1 MKIKRRKELLTVKGI
16 ILCEYLCEEGNYYG
30 IEKRGKE
37 RYVVIDYDSDVLER
51 LYEELQRATIQFYVS
66 GKMKIR
72 WQRDGKIVE
81 MPIARYLYCLYND
94 VDKNELI
101 GCVLHRKDNKESIIE
116 DCRSS
121 NLYYRSA
128 NIYKESR
135 RNSENVQILE
145 SIVVES
151 NLYGYKEMFDDESV
165 IIDILERP
173 EMTIEWGNTSNRV
186 LCTVRGTALRFPVS
200 YLAFLAYYAD
210 ITVDNYVSVI
220 RNFKQYTKEHR
231 LSVEHLDGDYHNHR
245 KYNLAL
251 VPEGLNSRKSNKIDR
266 VIEPYCFLIVRS
278 NGKFKIAVG
287 KLDENTLA
295 YNLFITADFKNVV
308 DLLDEYMKMNPE
320 NIYKVKD
327 ENKNAWIFRDAV
339 VCKAL
344 ADTPESRFKSLD
356 DM

>member
-1 MKIKRRKELLTVKGI
+1 MKIKRRKELLTIKDI
-16 ILCEYLCEEGNYYG
+16 IICEYLCEDGNYYG
-30 IEKRGKE
+30 IEKRGNK
-37 RYVVIDYDSDVLER
+37 RCVIIDHNSDILQKLCAVLNE
-51 LYEELQRATIQFYVS
+51 ATIQFCNNGRMIV
-66 GKMKIR
+66 R
-72 WQRDGKIVE
+72 RRTEDKIVAT
-81 MPIARYLYCLYND
+81 PIARYLYCLYND
-94 VDKNELI
+94 VDENELI
-101 GCVLHRKDNKESIIE
+101 GRVSHKQNNEESSIE
-116 DCRSS
+116 DCRSN
-121 NLYYRSA
+121 NLYHRSA
-128 NIYKESR
+128 KIYIESQI
-135 RNSENVQILE
+135 NSEGKNILE
-145 SIVVES
+145 TIVVQS
-151 NLYGYKEMFDDESV
+151 HLKHYKEMFDTETV

-173 EMTIEWGNTSNRV
+173 EMTLEWCHINNRL
-186 LCTVRGTALRFPVS
+186 LCTVRGMNLRFPVS
-200 YLAFLAYYAD
+200 YLAFIAYYAD

-295 YNLFITADFKNVV
+295 YNLFITADFENVV

-327 ENKNAWIFRDAV
+327 ENKNDWIFRDAV